1 MQNQMLMLFL
11 ILLFGLFACSYLGGK
26 CTQEGLENPSPALP
40 PPVSTSVS
48 APTPSSTTYS
58 PTLPPLTSTPSSVS
72 NQEETYN
79 HFNASQQPIGVP
91 ASQIPKGDE
100 DLYILKSQVVPPV
113 CPSCPACP
121 QAPPCSEKAGKIPP
135 CPACERCEE
144 PSYDCKLVPN
154 YNAFNSKKMPVPA
167 LSDFTGFGM

>member
-11 ILLFGLFACSYLGGK
+11 ILLFSLFACSYLGGK
-26 CTQEGLENPSPALP
+26 CGQEGLENANPPLP

-48 APTPSSTTYS
+48 APVAPPVYS
-58 PTLPPLTSTPSSVS
+58 PTIPAVT
-72 NQEETYN
+72 QEETYN
-79 HFNASQQPIGVP
+79 HFDASQKPLGVP

-113 CPSCPACP
+113 CPSCPVCP

-167 LSDFTGFGM
+167 LSDFTSFGM

>member
-1 MQNQMLMLFL
+1 MLMLFL
-11 ILLFGLFACSYLGGK
+11 ILLFSLFACSYLGGK
-26 CTQEGLENPSPALP
+26 CTQEGLENPTPALP

-48 APTPSSTTYS
+48 APNPPLSST
-58 PTLPPLTSTPSSVS
+58 SSSSSSSSKPVVK
-72 NQEETYN
+72 QEETYN
-79 HFNASQQPIGVP
+79 HFTASQQPAGVP

-167 LSDFTGFGM
+167 LSDFTSFGM